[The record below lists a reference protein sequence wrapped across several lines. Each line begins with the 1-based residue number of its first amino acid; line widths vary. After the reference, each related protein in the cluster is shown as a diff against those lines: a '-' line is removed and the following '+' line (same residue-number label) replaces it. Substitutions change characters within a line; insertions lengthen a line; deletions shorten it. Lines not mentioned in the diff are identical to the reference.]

1 MNYAIKSIK
10 MRADAGDP
18 EAMVKLGKK
27 FFSGDGVKKNRCK
40 AEKYF
45 KKAALEN
52 CAEAYVE
59 LGKLYQT
66 GYAYGNGEL
75 AEELWTKAV
84 SLGSAEA
91 AYLIGRLYYQ
101 AGRVPRNK
109 DKAEQWYK
117 IAVEKGYAPALY
129 ELGDI
134 YLSQYEGRAQES
146 LALFEKA
153 AEGGVAEAYLK
164 LAELYGYNFADR
176 PDSADKALKYL
187 KTAAEMGVK
196 GAQRELGTALYLDVG
211 NEKNAIAALEKAAEE
226 GDDIA
231 MSLLGDL
238 YYKGLAVKRD
248 FDRAYYWYSRH
259 FDKYSEPTYF
269 GLGRCY
275 LYGVG
280 VKCNKAKGFK
290 YLTAAA
296 KYLPQA
302 KYELGNCYFNG
313 WGVKRDSEMAKQ
325 LWEQAA
331 EEDYDLAREALEENF
346 KG

>member
-27 FFSGDGVKKNRCK
+27 FFSGDGVKKSRRK
-40 AEKYF
+40 AEKYL
-45 KKAALEN
+45 KKAADKN
-52 CAEAYVE
+52 SAEAFAE
-59 LGKLYQT
+59 LGKLARNDIF
-66 GYAYGNGEL
+66 GDGEL
-75 AEELWTKAV
+75 AEKYLSKAV

-134 YLSQYEGRAQES
+134 YLSQYEGRAEES

>member
-1 MNYAIKSIK
+1 

-176 PDSADKALKYL
+176 PDSAKVSEDRRGNGRERSAARIRYRALFGCRQRKKRYCGFGKSRGRGRRHSYVVTWRFILQRTCGKARLRQ
-187 KTAAEMGVK
+187 GV
-196 GAQRELGTALYLDVG
+196 
-211 NEKNAIAALEKAAEE
+211 
-226 GDDIA
+226 
-231 MSLLGDL
+231 LL
-238 YYKGLAVKRD
+238 VQPSFR
-248 FDRAYYWYSRH
+248 
-259 FDKYSEPTYF
+259 
-269 GLGRCY
+269 
-275 LYGVG
+275 
-280 VKCNKAKGFK
+280 
-290 YLTAAA
+290 
-296 KYLPQA
+296 
-302 KYELGNCYFNG
+302 
-313 WGVKRDSEMAKQ
+313 
-325 LWEQAA
+325 
-331 EEDYDLAREALEENF
+331 
-346 KG
+346 

>member
-1 MNYAIKSIK
+1 M
-10 MRADAGDP
+10 
-18 EAMVKLGKK
+18 
-27 FFSGDGVKKNRCK
+27 
-40 AEKYF
+40 
-45 KKAALEN
+45 
-52 CAEAYVE
+52 
-59 LGKLYQT
+59 
-66 GYAYGNGEL
+66 
-75 AEELWTKAV
+75 
-84 SLGSAEA
+84 
-91 AYLIGRLYYQ
+91 
-101 AGRVPRNK
+101 
-109 DKAEQWYK
+109 
-117 IAVEKGYAPALY
+117 
-129 ELGDI
+129 GDI
-134 YLSQYEGRAQES
+134 YLSQYEGRAEES

-196 GAQRELGTALYLDVG
+196 GAQRKLGTALYLDVG